1 MHAKMFQGADFVE
14 FDVLLTKDHVP
25 VIYHDFSI
33 CLSTA
38 RKASSLM
45 YIAVPQKNLPPFYSH
60 PLGYCVSILLAACLF
75 FLLLFALKR
84 SLNSERYIS

>member
-1 MHAKMFQGADFVE
+1 MPAKMFQGADFVE

-45 YIAVPQKNLPPFYSH
+45 YIAVPQK
-60 PLGYCVSILLAACLF
+60 I
-75 FLLLFALKR
+75 FLLFTVFHLDIVLAFC
-84 SLNSERYIS
+84 